1 MESVDY
7 LLTAVD
13 GVKVVKTDKGR
24 TPYGVPLCE
33 PCVQGKMA
41 QQTSRRISAKDR
53 FQQIQDL
60 LDNLQD
66 GSKDWM
72 ENFDEEL
79 DVGLPHLANI
89 DVTPTLKSIQ
99 ISTEELCQ
107 LPTPD
112 LT

>member
-1 MESVDY
+1 MELMNY
-7 LLTAVD
+7 LPTTAD

-79 DVGLPHLANI
+79 DVRLPYLVNI
-89 DVTPTLKSIQ
+89 DVTPMSKSI
-99 ISTEELCQ
+99 
-107 LPTPD
+107 
-112 LT
+112 